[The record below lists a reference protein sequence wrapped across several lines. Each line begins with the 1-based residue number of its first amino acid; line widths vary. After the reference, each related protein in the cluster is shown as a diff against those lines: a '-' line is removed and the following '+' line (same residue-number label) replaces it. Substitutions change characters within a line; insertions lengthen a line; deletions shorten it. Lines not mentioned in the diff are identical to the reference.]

1 MAQYYNDNSF
11 DARTASLMERLHS
24 YFDDACIRAFRPDE
38 QPIPLFKFQSLMLA
52 AEIYEFVR
60 LYAINREEHLSEY
73 FSALTLKQ
81 CLENV
86 AAVEKLQGQINDV
99 RQLFEMYDMRVQIGK
114 IANLI
119 EPCHAPGLGITERI
133 NDYKRLHEKG
143 IDSFDG
149 QPTIGRSL
157 LWGANS
163 NDEVRYK
170 YGRLFSKAK
179 ETLDEGDNSSRSLDP
194 ETRAYSKAM
203 QQQELSRRVAL
214 KAVPQKPTEPKANTN
229 GFDFLQYIVD
239 IHRKAESAPA
249 ETICKELND
258 ALEMLR
264 NVFMT
269 DAEDIYYIRTGDFSK
284 LEGVYD
290 KELIEHFYNDVPFK
304 KYYEARNIFVNGSQ
318 QALGLTDDL
327 EVALDNW
334 RYENGLTG
342 RKLTNEEYEVF
353 LNERKDNVIK
363 EMKRNDALWKLRE
376 HSGGL
381 DTEVTPENFARMFYR
396 RKGVDRYFIELQWEL
411 EELTSLIEKNRQKP
425 AAEEIKAVQTPEQ
438 KAVADF
444 VDKIIILANE
454 VYKKWNNE
462 RVTPAVHE
470 PEVLIVIQKDE
481 LIKHMQDK
489 QKTDFEEL
497 LELCYPENSKSK
509 QTFCQYVVKLQ
520 KEGYFG
526 KLPDNLLAEPLA
538 SIVGLASG
546 TVANYLSKFK

>member
-1 MAQYYNDNSF
+1 MVQYYNDNSF

-24 YFDDACIRAFRPDE
+24 YFDDASIRAFRPDE
-38 QPIPLFKFQSLMLA
+38 QPIPLFKFQSLMLVG
-52 AEIYEFVR
+52 EVYEFVR

-86 AAVEKLQGQINDV
+86 VAVEKLQEQMGKI

-114 IANLI
+114 IANPTKPLN
-119 EPCHAPGLGITERI
+119 APGLGIAGRI
-133 NDYKRLHEKG
+133 SDYKRLHEHG
-143 IDSFDG
+143 IDGFDG
-149 QPTIGRSL
+149 QPTIARSL

-179 ETLDEGDNSSRSLDP
+179 ETLDDGDNGSRSLDP
-194 ETRAYSKAM
+194 EIRAYSKAM
-203 QQQELSRRVAL
+203 QQQELSRRVAM
-214 KAVPQKPTEPKANTN
+214 KAVPQKPTEQKAND
-229 GFDFLQYIVD
+229 FDFLQYIVD
-239 IHRKAESAPA
+239 IHRRAEAAPA
-249 ETICKELND
+249 ETICKELSD

-290 KELIEHFYNDVPFK
+290 KDLIEHFYNDVPFM
-304 KYYEARNIFVNGSQ
+304 KYYEARTIFVNGSQ
-318 QALGLTDDL
+318 NALGLIDDL

-334 RYENGLTG
+334 RYEKGLTG
-342 RKLTNEEYEVF
+342 RKLTKEEYEVF
-353 LNERKDNVIK
+353 LNERKNNVVK

-381 DTEVTPENFARMFYR
+381 DTVVTPENFARMFYR

-411 EELTSLIEKNRQKP
+411 EELTSLIEKNKQNT
-425 AAEEIKAVQTPEQ
+425 AEGERTTLQTPQQ

-462 RVTPAVHE
+462 RVIPAVHE
-470 PEVLIVIQKDE
+470 PEVLLVIQKDE
-481 LIKHMQDK
+481 LIKHIQEK
-489 QKTDFEEL
+489 QKTNFEEL

-509 QTFCQYVVKLQ
+509 QIFCQYVIQLK

-526 KLPDNLLAEPLA
+526 KLPDNLLAKTLA
-538 SIVGLASG
+538 SVVGLAPG
-546 TVANYLSKFK
+546 TVTNYLSQLK

>member
-11 DARTASLMERLHS
+11 DARTVSLMERLHS
-24 YFDDACIRAFRPDE
+24 YFDDASIRAFRPDE

-52 AEIYEFVR
+52 ADIYEFVR

-86 AAVEKLQGQINDV
+86 AAVEKLQERMNDV
-99 RQLFEMYDMRVQIGK
+99 RQLFEMYDLRVQLGK
-114 IANLI
+114 IANHE
-119 EPCHAPGLGITERI
+119 EPRHAPGLGIAERI
-133 NDYKRLHEKG
+133 SDYKRLHEKG
-143 IDSFDG
+143 IDGFDG
-149 QPTIGRSL
+149 QPTIGHSL

-170 YGRLFSKAK
+170 YGRLFFKAK
-179 ETLDEGDNSSRSLDP
+179 ETLDDSDSGSRSLDP
-194 ETRAYSKAM
+194 ETRAYSKAL
-203 QQQELSRRVAL
+203 QQQELSRRVA
-214 KAVPQKPTEPKANTN
+214 KKSVPQKPAEPK
-229 GFDFLQYIVD
+229 GSDFDFLQYIVD
-239 IHRKAESAPA
+239 IHRKAEAAPA
-249 ETICKELND
+249 ENICKELGD

-269 DAEDIYYIRTGDFSK
+269 DAEDIYYIRTGDLSK

-290 KELIEHFYNDVPFK
+290 KEMLEHFYNDVPFK

-318 QALGLTDDL
+318 NALGLVDDL
-327 EVALDNW
+327 DVALDNW
-334 RYENGLTG
+334 RYEKELTG
-342 RKLTNEEYEVF
+342 RKLTTEEYETF
-353 LNERKDNVIK
+353 LKERKDNVVK
-363 EMKRNDALWKLRE
+363 EMKQNDALWKLRM

-411 EELTSLIEKNRQKP
+411 EELTSLIEKNKQKP
-425 AAEEIKAVQTPEQ
+425 TEDRATTLQTPQQ

-481 LIKHMQDK
+481 LIKHIQDK
-489 QKTDFEEL
+489 QKTNFEEL

-509 QTFCQYVVKLQ
+509 QTFCQFVVKLK

-526 KLPDNLLAEPLA
+526 KLPDNLLAKPLA
-538 SIVGLASG
+538 AVVGLAPG
-546 TVANYLSKFK
+546 TVTNYLSQLK

>member
-11 DARTASLMERLHS
+11 DARTVSLMERLHS
-24 YFDDACIRAFRPDE
+24 YFDDASIRAFRPDE
-38 QPIPLFKFQSLMLA
+38 QPIPLFKFQSLILA
-52 AEIYEFVR
+52 ADIYEFVR

-86 AAVEKLQGQINDV
+86 AAVEKLQERMNDV
-99 RQLFEMYDMRVQIGK
+99 RQLFEMYDLRVQLGK
-114 IANLI
+114 IANPE
-119 EPCHAPGLGITERI
+119 EPRHAPGLGIAERI
-133 NDYKRLHEKG
+133 SDYKRLHENG
-143 IDSFDG
+143 IDGFDG
-149 QPTIGRSL
+149 QPTIGHSL

-170 YGRLFSKAK
+170 YGRLFFKAK
-179 ETLDEGDNSSRSLDP
+179 ETLDDSDSGSRSLDP
-194 ETRAYSKAM
+194 ETRAYSKAL
-203 QQQELSRRVAL
+203 QQQELSRRVA
-214 KAVPQKPTEPKANTN
+214 KKSVPQKPAEPK
-229 GFDFLQYIVD
+229 GSDFDFLQYIVD
-239 IHRKAESAPA
+239 IHRKAEAAPA
-249 ETICKELND
+249 ENICKELGD

-269 DAEDIYYIRTGDFSK
+269 DAEDIYYIRTGDLSK

-290 KELIEHFYNDVPFK
+290 KEMLEHFYNDVPFK

-318 QALGLTDDL
+318 NALGLVDDL
-327 EVALDNW
+327 DVALDNW
-334 RYENGLTG
+334 RYEKELTG
-342 RKLTNEEYEVF
+342 RKLTTEEYETF
-353 LNERKDNVIK
+353 LKERKDNVVK
-363 EMKRNDALWKLRE
+363 EMKQNDALWKLRM

-411 EELTSLIEKNRQKP
+411 EELTSLIEKNKQKP
-425 AAEEIKAVQTPEQ
+425 TEDKATTLQTPQQ

-481 LIKHMQDK
+481 LIKHIQDK
-489 QKTDFEEL
+489 QKTNFEEL

-509 QTFCQYVVKLQ
+509 QTFCQFVVKLK

-526 KLPDNLLAEPLA
+526 KLPDNLLAKPLA
-538 SIVGLASG
+538 AVVGLAPG
-546 TVANYLSKFK
+546 TVTNYLSQLK

>member
-11 DARTASLMERLHS
+11 DARTVSLMERLHS
-24 YFDDACIRAFRPDE
+24 YFDDASIRAFRPDE

-52 AEIYEFVR
+52 ADIYEFVR

-86 AAVEKLQGQINDV
+86 AAVEKLQERMNDV
-99 RQLFEMYDMRVQIGK
+99 RQLFEMYDLRVQLGK
-114 IANLI
+114 IANPE
-119 EPCHAPGLGITERI
+119 EPRHAPGLGIAERI
-133 NDYKRLHEKG
+133 SDYKRLHENG
-143 IDSFDG
+143 IDGFDG
-149 QPTIGRSL
+149 QPTIGHSL

-170 YGRLFSKAK
+170 YGRLFFKAK
-179 ETLDEGDNSSRSLDP
+179 ETLDDSDSGSRSLDP
-194 ETRAYSKAM
+194 ETRAYSKAL
-203 QQQELSRRVAL
+203 QQQELSRRVA
-214 KAVPQKPTEPKANTN
+214 KKSVPQKPAEPK
-229 GFDFLQYIVD
+229 GSDFDFLQYIVD
-239 IHRKAESAPA
+239 IHRKAEAAPA
-249 ETICKELND
+249 ENICKELGD

-269 DAEDIYYIRTGDFSK
+269 DAEDIYYIRTGDLSK

-290 KELIEHFYNDVPFK
+290 KEMLEHFYNDVPFK

-318 QALGLTDDL
+318 NALGLVDDL
-327 EVALDNW
+327 DVALDNW
-334 RYENGLTG
+334 RYEKELTG
-342 RKLTNEEYEVF
+342 RKLTTEEYETF
-353 LNERKDNVIK
+353 LKERKDNVVK
-363 EMKRNDALWKLRE
+363 EMKQNDALWKLRM

-411 EELTSLIEKNRQKP
+411 EELTSLIEKNKQKP
-425 AAEEIKAVQTPEQ
+425 TEDKATTLQTPQQ

-481 LIKHMQDK
+481 LIKHIQDK
-489 QKTDFEEL
+489 QKTNFEEL

-509 QTFCQYVVKLQ
+509 QTFCQFVVKLK

-526 KLPDNLLAEPLA
+526 KLPDNLLAKPLA
-538 SIVGLASG
+538 AVVGLAPG
-546 TVANYLSKFK
+546 TVTNYLSQLK

>member
-11 DARTASLMERLHS
+11 DARTVSLMERLHS
-24 YFDDACIRAFRPDE
+24 YFDDASIRAFRPDE

-52 AEIYEFVR
+52 ADIYEFVR

-86 AAVEKLQGQINDV
+86 AAVEKLQERMNDV

-114 IANLI
+114 IANPE

-133 NDYKRLHEKG
+133 SDYKRLHENG
-143 IDSFDG
+143 IDGFDG
-149 QPTIGRSL
+149 QPTISRSL

-170 YGRLFSKAK
+170 YGRLFLKAK
-179 ETLDEGDNSSRSLDP
+179 ETLDDVDSGSRSLDP
-194 ETRAYSKAM
+194 ETRAYSKAL
-203 QQQELSRRVAL
+203 QQQELSRRVARKSL
-214 KAVPQKPTEPKANTN
+214 PQKPAEPKAND
-229 GFDFLQYIVD
+229 FDFLQYIVD
-239 IHRKAESAPA
+239 IHRKAEAAPA
-249 ETICKELND
+249 ETICKELSD

-269 DAEDIYYIRTGDFSK
+269 DAEDIYYIRTGDLSK
-284 LEGVYD
+284 LEDVYD
-290 KELIEHFYNDVPFK
+290 KNLIEHFYNDVPFK

-318 QALGLTDDL
+318 NALGLVDDL

-334 RYENGLTG
+334 RYEKELTG
-342 RKLTNEEYEVF
+342 RKLTTEEYEVF
-353 LNERKDNVIK
+353 LKERKDNVVK
-363 EMKRNDALWKLRE
+363 EMKRNDALWKLRM

-411 EELTSLIEKNRQKP
+411 EELTSLIEKNKQKP
-425 AAEEIKAVQTPEQ
+425 TEEEVTTVQTPQQ
-438 KAVADF
+438 KAVGDF
-444 VDKIIILANE
+444 VDKIIILVNE
-454 VYKKWNNE
+454 VYKNWNNE
-462 RVTPAVHE
+462 RVIPAVHE

-481 LIKHMQDK
+481 LIKHIQDK
-489 QKTDFEEL
+489 QKNDFEEL

-509 QTFCQYVVKLQ
+509 QTFCQYVVKL
-520 KEGYFG
+520 KNEGYFG
-526 KLPDNLLAEPLA
+526 KLPNNMLAKILA
-538 SIVGLASG
+538 SVVGLAPG
-546 TVANYLSKFK
+546 TVTNYLSPLK

>member
-11 DARTASLMERLHS
+11 DARTVSLMERLHS
-24 YFDDACIRAFRPDE
+24 YFDDASIRAFRPDE

-52 AEIYEFVR
+52 ADIYEFVR

-86 AAVEKLQGQINDV
+86 AAVEKLQERMNDV
-99 RQLFEMYDMRVQIGK
+99 RQLFEMYDLRVQLGI
-114 IANLI
+114 IANPE
-119 EPCHAPGLGITERI
+119 EPRHAPGLGIAERI
-133 NDYKRLHEKG
+133 SDYKRLHENG
-143 IDSFDG
+143 IDGFDG
-149 QPTIGRSL
+149 QPTIGHSL

-170 YGRLFSKAK
+170 YGRLFFKAK
-179 ETLDEGDNSSRSLDP
+179 ETLDDSDSGSRSLDP
-194 ETRAYSKAM
+194 ETRAYSKAL
-203 QQQELSRRVAL
+203 QQQELSRRVA
-214 KAVPQKPTEPKANTN
+214 KKSVPQKPAEPKSSD
-229 GFDFLQYIVD
+229 FDFLQYIVD
-239 IHRKAESAPA
+239 IHRKAEAAPA
-249 ETICKELND
+249 ENICKELGD

-290 KELIEHFYNDVPFK
+290 KEMLEHFYNDVPFK

-318 QALGLTDDL
+318 NALGLVDDL
-327 EVALDNW
+327 DVALDNW
-334 RYENGLTG
+334 RYEKELTG
-342 RKLTNEEYEVF
+342 RKLTTEEYETF
-353 LNERKDNVIK
+353 LKERKDNVVK
-363 EMKRNDALWKLRE
+363 EMKQNDALWKLRM

-411 EELTSLIEKNRQKP
+411 EELTSLIEKNKQKP
-425 AAEEIKAVQTPEQ
+425 TGDIATTLQTPQQ

-481 LIKHMQDK
+481 LIKHIQDK
-489 QKTDFEEL
+489 QKTNFEEL

-509 QTFCQYVVKLQ
+509 QTFCQFVVKLK

-526 KLPDNLLAEPLA
+526 KLPDNLLAKPLA
-538 SIVGLASG
+538 AVVGLAPG
-546 TVANYLSKFK
+546 TVTNYLSQLK

>member
-24 YFDDACIRAFRPDE
+24 YFDDASIRAFRPDE

-52 AEIYEFVR
+52 ADIYEFVR

-86 AAVEKLQGQINDV
+86 AAIEKLQERMNDV

-114 IANLI
+114 IANPE

-133 NDYKRLHEKG
+133 SDYKRLHENG
-143 IDSFDG
+143 IDGFDG

-170 YGRLFSKAK
+170 YGRLFFKAK
-179 ETLDEGDNSSRSLDP
+179 ETLDDGDSGSRSLDP
-194 ETRAYSKAM
+194 ETRAYSKAL
-203 QQQELSRRVAL
+203 QQQELSRRVAR
-214 KAVPQKPTEPKANTN
+214 KSVPQKPAEPKAND
-229 GFDFLQYIVD
+229 FDFLQYIVD
-239 IHRKAESAPA
+239 IHRKAEAAPA
-249 ETICKELND
+249 ETICKELSD

-290 KELIEHFYNDVPFK
+290 KEMLEHFYNDVPFK
-304 KYYEARNIFVNGSQ
+304 KYDEARNIFVNGNQ
-318 QALGLTDDL
+318 NALGLVDDL

-334 RYENGLTG
+334 RYEKDLTG
-342 RKLTNEEYEVF
+342 RKLTTEEYEVF
-353 LNERKDNVIK
+353 LEERKDNVVK
-363 EMKRNDALWKLRE
+363 EMKQNNTLWKLRM

-381 DTEVTPENFARMFYR
+381 DEAVTPENFARMFYR

-411 EELTSLIEKNRQKP
+411 EELTSLIEKNKQKP
-425 AAEEIKAVQTPEQ
+425 VEEEVTALQTPQQ

-481 LIKHMQDK
+481 LIKHIQDK
-489 QKTDFEEL
+489 QKNDFEDM

-509 QTFCQYVVKLQ
+509 QAFCQYVVNLK

-526 KLPDNLLAEPLA
+526 KLPDNLLAQPLA
-538 SIVGLASG
+538 SVVGLAPG
-546 TVANYLSKFK
+546 TVTNYLSQLK

>member
-1 MAQYYNDNSF
+1 MAQYYNENSF
-11 DARTASLMERLHS
+11 DARTASLMDRLNG
-24 YFDDACIRAFRPDE
+24 YFDDASIRAFRPDE

-86 AAVEKLQGQINDV
+86 ATVEKLQGQMPNI

-114 IANLI
+114 IVNPA
-119 EPCHAPGLGITERI
+119 EPIHAPGLGITERI
-133 NDYKRLHEKG
+133 NDYKRLHEHG

-157 LWGANS
+157 LWAANS
-163 NDEVRYK
+163 SDEVRYK

-179 ETLDEGDNSSRSLDP
+179 EPLDEGDNGSHSLDP

-203 QQQELSRRVAL
+203 QQQELSRRIAM
-214 KAVPQKPTEPKANTN
+214 KAVPQKPAEPKVND
-229 GFDFLQYIVD
+229 FDFLRYIVD
-239 IHRKAESAPA
+239 IHRRAEAAPA
-249 ETICKELND
+249 ENICKELND

-269 DAEDIYYIRTGDFSK
+269 DAEDIYYIRTGDLSK

-290 KELIEHFYNDVPFK
+290 KDLIERFYNDVPFK
-304 KYYEARNIFVNGSQ
+304 KYYEARNIFVNGNQ
-318 QALGLTDDL
+318 NALGLTDDL

-334 RYENGLTG
+334 RYEKGLTG

-353 LNERKDNVIK
+353 LNERKDNVVR

-425 AAEEIKAVQTPEQ
+425 ATKEVKTAQTPQQ

-444 VDKIIILANE
+444 VDKIIILVNE

-470 PEVLIVIQKDE
+470 PEVLIVIQKNE

-497 LELCYPENSKSK
+497 LEQCYPENSKSK
-509 QTFCQYVVKLQ
+509 QTFCRYVVRLQ

-526 KLPDNLLAEPLA
+526 KLPDNLLAEQL
-538 SIVGLASG
+538 SSVVGLASG

>member
-1 MAQYYNDNSF
+1 MGQYYNDNSF

-24 YFDDACIRAFRPDE
+24 YFDDASIRAFRPDE
-38 QPIPLFKFQSLMLA
+38 QPIPLFKFQSLILA

-86 AAVEKLQGQINDV
+86 VAVEKLQEQMGGV
-99 RQLFEMYDMRVQIGK
+99 RQLFEMYDMRIQIGK
-114 IANLI
+114 IANPTD
-119 EPCHAPGLGITERI
+119 PCHAPGLGISERMS
-133 NDYKRLHEKG
+133 DYRRLHESG
-143 IDSFDG
+143 MDGFDG

-157 LWGANS
+157 LWRANS

-179 ETLDEGDNSSRSLDP
+179 ETLDDCDNGSRSLDP
-194 ETRAYSKAM
+194 ETRAYSKAL

-214 KAVPQKPTEPKANTN
+214 KATAQNSRNEKPDENH
-229 GFDFLQYIVD
+229 FDFLHYITG
-239 IHRKAESAPA
+239 IYQQAENAPA
-249 ETICKELND
+249 EVICRELGN

-290 KELIEHFYNDVPFK
+290 KTMIEHFYNDVPFK
-304 KYYEARNIFVNGSQ
+304 KYYEARNLFVNGSQ
-318 QALGLTDDL
+318 DALGLIDDL

-334 RYENGLTG
+334 RYEKGLTG
-342 RKLTNEEYEVF
+342 RKLTNEEYDVF
-353 LNERKDNVIK
+353 IKERMNSVIK
-363 EMKRNDALWKLRE
+363 EMRCNDALWKLRE

-381 DTEVTPENFARMFYR
+381 DTAVTPENFARMFYR

-425 AAEEIKAVQTPEQ
+425 AAEEVKTVQTPQQ

-509 QTFCQYVVKLQ
+509 QFFCQYVVRLQ

-526 KLPDNLLAEPLA
+526 KLPDNLLAEQLA
-538 SIVGLASG
+538 SVVGLATG